1 LASFITSG
9 NNKEKNLFI
18 LKSIELIEHIL
29 IEYQSLQ
36 QNENYNVVL
45 WEYLDQCKFELKN
58 KFLKE
63 SITYE
68 LITRELEL
76 NKIKLILDLNKPS
89 YLAAFIYIIIHS
101 GITLKEKE
109 DILQF
114 CYLNFGYYDRKTSQ
128 IKYIDNLK
136 LFREY
141 YNRIERGE
149 DKAGLRVV
157 KEKLLTV
164 FDLIH

>member
-1 LASFITSG
+1 
-9 NNKEKNLFI
+9 
-18 LKSIELIEHIL
+18 
-29 IEYQSLQ
+29 
-36 QNENYNVVL
+36 
-45 WEYLDQCKFELKN
+45 
-58 KFLKE
+58 
-63 SITYE
+63 
-68 LITRELEL
+68 
-76 NKIKLILDLNKPS
+76 
-89 YLAAFIYIIIHS
+89 LAAFIYIIIHS